1 MDKIKLLQNM
11 QRVKAPPDFEENLWR
26 NLEIEKRKK
35 VKARRL
41 QFSFAGAFATLAAVV
56 IIINVFIVP
65 RKESIKTAALGK
77 KMSSGFQKTEERS
90 KEIIIPITEPVHY
103 LGEIRMRSQ
112 EPQAIYILEQVSDK
126 VDREI
131 IY

>member
-1 MDKIKLLQNM
+1 MDEIKLLQNM
-11 QRVKAPPDFEENLWR
+11 QRLKAPPDFEQKLWR

-41 QFSFAGAFATLAAVV
+41 QFSFAGAFATLAAIFIV
-56 IIINVFIVP
+56 INVFIVP

-77 KMSSGFQKTEERS
+77 KMSSEFQKMEERG

-103 LGEIRMRSQ
+103 LGEIQMLSQ
-112 EPQAIYILEQVSDK
+112 EPPPIYILEQVSDK
-126 VDREI
+126 IDREI